1 LDNFVPEKPRSGLG
15 FGRSLRG
22 PAWLSWWV
30 VNLPAALIYLVLPS
44 LIYSFIYKSFRIVL
58 DPILLLTAEAL
69 IPVFAR
75 RILRLAWIVLCG
87 CVLLMDWN
95 IYSESYLF
103 YGSMLGRI
111 VFTPHGL
118 TILSAMAVMTAFL
131 LLPSRILKPNWM
143 AFVASIVVYTGLVWV
158 EGQPWAGQYLPWI
171 RTPLERAIQAVQTDR
186 DQFFN
191 WSVTGRDVSHVT
203 VTHHLYDTIAP
214 LPASALPQKIMM
226 FMMES
231 WGERPADLDALRK
244 RLLTMP
250 GVASVQSGY
259 DQFHGSTL
267 PGEVRE
273 LCGMQLN
280 FKKPKA
286 LSDHC
291 LPKQLAADGYQT
303 TAFHGFEG
311 YFYSRDV
318 IYPAL
323 GFNWIHFRKDIK
335 AADTCGGA
343 FPGRCDDDTVGYA
356 LGQAAQPGKQF
367 SYMMSLSAHAVI
379 DPLTLKRP
387 YVIANQL
394 GRPGSDGQVLDRAM
408 ILLAVRSAGA
418 NPALADGLLY
428 FAGDHNP
435 PEEADALGLPRGQ
448 IPYLLVRLKP

>member
-1 LDNFVPEKPRSGLG
+1 VI
-15 FGRSLRG
+15 
-22 PAWLSWWV
+22 
-30 VNLPAALIYLVLPS
+30 NLPAALIYLVLPS

-58 DPILLLTAEAL
+58 DPILLITAEAL
-69 IPVFAR
+69 IPPVAR
-75 RILRLAWIVLCG
+75 RVLRLAWILLCG

-103 YGSMLGRI
+103 YGSMLGKI
-111 VFTPHGL
+111 VFTPHGI

-131 LLPSRILKPNWM
+131 LLPVRIVKTSWRGF
-143 AFVASIVVYTGLVWV
+143 AASVLVYTGCVWC
-158 EGQPWAGQYLPWI
+158 EGQPWAGQYLPWL
-171 RTPLERAIQAVQTDR
+171 RTPFERAVQAVQTDR

-191 WSVTGRDVSHVT
+191 WSVTGRDANQFT
-203 VTHHLYDTIAP
+203 VNHHLYDTLAQ
-214 LPASALPQKIMM
+214 LPVTALPPKIMM

-244 RLLTMP
+244 RLMSLP
-250 GVASVQSGY
+250 GVKSVESGY

-273 LCGMQLN
+273 LCGTQLD

-286 LSDHC
+286 LSGHC
-291 LPKQLAADGYQT
+291 LPKQLSEAGYQT

-323 GFNWIHFRKDIK
+323 GFEKIHFRKDIK
-335 AADTCGGA
+335 AVDTCGGA
-343 FPGRCDDDTVGYA
+343 FPGRCDDDNTA
-356 LGQAAQPGKQF
+356 HMLDQAAEPGPQF

-387 YVIANQL
+387 YVAANL
-394 GRPGSDGQVLDRAM
+394 LNRPGSDGQVLDRAM

-418 NPALADGLLY
+418 NPALASGMLY
-428 FAGDHNP
+428 FSGDHNP

-448 IPYLLVRLKP
+448 TPYLLVRLKS

>member
-1 LDNFVPEKPRSGLG
+1 LAHLVPERPRAGLR
-15 FGRSLRG
+15 FGRSGQWL
-22 PAWLSWWV
+22 AWLTPWII
-30 VNLPAALIYLVLPS
+30 NLPAALIYLVLPS

-58 DPILLLTAEAL
+58 DPILLITAEAL
-69 IPVFAR
+69 IPVWAR
-75 RILRLAWIVLCG
+75 RVLRLAWILLCG

-143 AFVASIVVYTGLVWV
+143 AFAASIVIYTMLVWV

-171 RTPLERAIQAVQTDR
+171 RTPFERAVQAAQTDR

-191 WSVTGRDVSHVT
+191 WSVTGHDGGQSV
-203 VTHHLYDTIAP
+203 VTHHLYDSLAP
-214 LPASALPQKIMM
+214 LPAAVLPPKIMM

-244 RLLTMP
+244 RLLTLP
-250 GVASVQSGY
+250 GVKSVESGY

-273 LCGMQLN
+273 LCGTELD

-286 LSDHC
+286 LSGHC
-291 LPKQLAADGYQT
+291 LPRQLAAEGYQT
-303 TAFHGFEG
+303 TAFHGFDG

-323 GFNWIHFRKDIK
+323 GFDKIHFRKDIK
-335 AADTCGGA
+335 AVDTCGGA
-343 FPGRCDDDTVGYA
+343 FPGRCDDDTTA
-356 LGQAAQPGKQF
+356 HLLAQAAQPGLQF

-379 DPLTLKRP
+379 DPATLKRP
-387 YVIANQL
+387 YVVANQL
-394 GRPGSDGQVLDRAM
+394 DRPGSDGQVLDRAM

-418 NPALADGLLY
+418 NAALANGLLY